1 MILKK
6 SKTYPLFRLVVSSHT
21 LALTLF
27 ILLGG
32 LLFFGPSPAVSAA
45 PPQCFNHDGSQSRAC
60 QNVGVQLLDDKCYT
74 EYRGGPSGTLMG
86 YNETSCND
94 PTDRDQDG
102 NAGGAGAS
110 QGTSQPTYTPNDCN
124 EQPVNKNNCGI
135 VRYIVIF
142 IQLLSGIASV
152 VIVASII
159 YGGIQ
164 YSMAGSDPQ
173 KTASA
178 KDRIRNAIIA
188 LVFFIFGFAL
198 LNFLVPG
205 GVL

>member
-1 MILKK
+1 MQITMLTK
-6 SKTYPLFRLVVSSHT
+6 SKTLPIYNPVVLAILTLVFGIASVLCFVPGVARAQTVTPIPAGCPGSTQQGPPAPGVCESIPLGCPGSTQQGPPAPGFRLEDCPYGV
-21 LALTLF
+21 A
-27 ILLGG
+27 GG
-32 LLFFGPSPAVSAA
+32 
-45 PPQCFNHDGSQSRAC
+45 N
-60 QNVGVQLLDDKCYT
+60 
-74 EYRGGPSGTLMG
+74 GGTGGNS
-86 YNETSCND
+86 
-94 PTDRDQDG
+94 G
-102 NAGGAGAS
+102 NAGG
-110 QGTSQPTYTPNDCN
+110 TSQPAYTPNDCN